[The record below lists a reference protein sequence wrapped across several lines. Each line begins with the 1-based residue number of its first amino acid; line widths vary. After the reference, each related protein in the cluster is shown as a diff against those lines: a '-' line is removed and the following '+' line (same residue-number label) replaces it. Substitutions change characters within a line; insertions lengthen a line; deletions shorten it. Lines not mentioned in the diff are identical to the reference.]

1 MNDRFWYFKRCP
13 LFERL
18 CPTESQRLEANSRL
32 RSFAAHEN
40 VYLPGEAG
48 ETVLLLARGRVK
60 IKAVTPDGR
69 ESILAFIHEGELFGE
84 LAIIDG
90 AARTE
95 FAEAVVP
102 SQVIAVARDDIV
114 WLMSRRPDVAMH
126 VTKLLGFRLRRIE
139 NRLRNILFR
148 SNRER
153 VIALLLELLESQGEQ
168 HTDGYDVNMRLTHQ
182 DLANLIGATRESVT
196 VTLGQLRREG
206 LVDIRRQRIRLLR
219 PTRLKAEIEVPAGT
233 NGHSGRAASLRR

>member
-1 MNDRFWYFKRCP
+1 MNDRFWFFKRCP
-13 LFERL
+13 LFDRL
-18 CPTESQRLEANSRL
+18 TPAESQRLEANSRF
-32 RSFAAHEN
+32 RSFAQKEA
-40 VYLPGEAG
+40 VYLPGEPG
-48 ETVLLLARGRVK
+48 STVLLLARGRIK

-102 SQVIAVARDDIV
+102 SQVLAVLRDDIV
-114 WLMSRRPDVAMH
+114 WLMSRRADVAMH

-153 VIALLLELLESQGEQ
+153 VIALLLELMETHGEPRS
-168 HTDGYDVNMRLTHQ
+168 DGCEIGMRLTHQ

-196 VTLGQLRREG
+196 VTLGQLRHEG
-206 LVDIRRQRIRLLR
+206 LIDIHRRRIRLLKPSR
-219 PTRLKAEIEVPAGT
+219 MRTEIETAPAK
-233 NGHSGRAASLRR
+233 HASRLSTLR